1 MSSSLDLT
9 NLSMPF
15 LMVLSYSSIKGI
27 ANLIISNILLFIGQ
41 GTNLALARG
50 PLGKLRDSSYIKD
63 ILENLFGFFPP

>member
-27 ANLIISNILLFIGQ
+27 ANLIISNILLFKGQ
-41 GTNLALARG
+41 GTNLALATG
-50 PLGKLRDSSYIKD
+50 PLG
-63 ILENLFGFFPP
+63 NLGIVHI